1 MKLINNFIDGK
12 ITLWK
17 SFWIVGF
24 CHPYALG
31 LIMGILEGLGL
42 IQFQGTLYIVP
53 SIMLVFGIFAT
64 IGVWRSANKYKGK
77 KIFGILAKAFM
88 LLMFIFYFSEFDGTP
103 WDWEN

>member
-1 MKLINNFIDGK
+1 MKLISNFFNGN

-24 CHPYALG
+24 CYPYIVGFFFVILESLG
-31 LIMGILEGLGL
+31 LQVE
-42 IQFQGTLYIVP
+42 GTLYIVF
-53 SIMLVFGIFAT
+53 STMLVCQIFAT

-88 LLMFIFYFSEFDGTP
+88 LVAFIFIFIEFGEP
-103 WDWEN
+103 WDWEI

>member
-1 MKLINNFIDGK
+1 MKLISNFFNGN

-24 CHPYALG
+24 CYPYLLG
-31 LIMGILEGLGL
+31 LVFAILEYLGL
-42 IQFQGTLYIVP
+42 QLEGTPYIF
-53 SIMLVFGIFAT
+53 SSLLLICQIFAT

-88 LLMFIFYFSEFDGTP
+88 LIAFIYIFAEFSEP
-103 WDWEN
+103 WD